1 MEKALR
7 HILEVYRQVRQ
18 FGSARID
25 AAKMVAKKHRVSQQT
40 VMSSCTRDVGIQG
53 ATELDYLLEP
63 ENTTELRTL
72 LVQRFPAYQKDIND
86 IFKAFDDSGEPT
98 DSASKKIET
107 LFEDERKN
115 LLNEL
120 IIKVFKDKFIEWETR
135 SDIPS
140 DMREQIQEWL
150 EMIRR

>member
-40 VMSSCTRDVGIQG
+40 VMSSCTRDVGIKG

-63 ENTTELRTL
+63 ENTTELITL
-72 LVQRFPAYQKDIND
+72 L
-86 IFKAFDDSGEPT
+86 
-98 DSASKKIET
+98 
-107 LFEDERKN
+107 
-115 LLNEL
+115 LLRL
-120 IIKVFKDKFIEWETR
+120 
-135 SDIPS
+135 P
-140 DMREQIQEWL
+140 
-150 EMIRR
+150 